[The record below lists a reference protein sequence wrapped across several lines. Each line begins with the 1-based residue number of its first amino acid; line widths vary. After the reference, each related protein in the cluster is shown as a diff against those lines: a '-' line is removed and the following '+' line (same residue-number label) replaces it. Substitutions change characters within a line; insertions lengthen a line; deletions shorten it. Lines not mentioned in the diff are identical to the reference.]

1 MDRLGYAA
9 VTGVVCARH
18 GARLGGE
25 NPLTTFQEEGLAK
38 DKGVAVR
45 RGLKEVRS
53 QARTRRTEIASVLRN
68 RSEQAGPT
76 EPRLLGQASSQA
88 PDLEAVEAAGH
99 AVQESA

>member
-1 MDRLGYAA
+1 M
-9 VTGVVCARH
+9 CARH

-53 QARTRRTEIASVLRN
+53 QARTRRTEIT
-68 RSEQAGPT
+68 SEARMLDKAARHVEVQTLNGKH
-76 EPRLLGQASSQA
+76 LL
-88 PDLEAVEAAGH
+88 
-99 AVQESA
+99 